1 MSDETAPSTEIAV
14 RPAANVATTAA
25 DREFNAMKRQAS
37 VLASSGMLAPH
48 FTRKPEA
55 VMAVMLTLQQV
66 GAPVTIPN
74 INMFED
80 IKGRIQPRVQ
90 FLIALAAARG
100 VEIWMPDDECD
111 GESAVAYGQRLGSM
125 RVHKYTFTWED
136 AVKANLTASDTYKKH
151 GEIML
156 KWRAAGRL
164 LRTHFPDVA
173 LGFGQG
179 FLEGNIAATTPGFD
193 VVDEGAPADV
203 NTDTGEVAD
212 RPPAERGDEDITDA
226 EIVDEGASSEPH
238 PQAESSAPSPAS
250 ECPLAGCDIV
260 PEHQHD
266 PVVAAKAAQLTPVDE
281 MDKPSIVNELVALGG
296 ETHGNMA
303 ALRARLLAARCA
315 K

>member
-1 MSDETAPSTEIAV
+1 MSDQPGVAV
-14 RPAANVATTAA
+14 EKAASADVATTAA

-74 INMFED
+74 INMFD
-80 IKGRIQPRVQ
+80 DVKGRIQPRVQ

-100 VEIWMPDDECD
+100 VEIWMPDDECSAT
-111 GESAVAYGQRLGSM
+111 SAVAYGQRMGSL
-125 RVHKYTFTWED
+125 REHKYTFTWDD
-136 AVKANLTASDTYKKH
+136 AVKAGLTGSDTYKKH
-151 GEIML
+151 AEVML

-179 FLEGNIAATTPGFD
+179 FLEGNVAVPSVLDDGPL
-193 VVDEGAPADV
+193 VDEIVPPAGVDA
-203 NTDTGEVAD
+203 DTGEVAAA
-212 RPPAERGDEDITDA
+212 PADPDDEITDA
-226 EIVDEGASSEPH
+226 EIVDEGESSEPH
-238 PQAESSAPSPAS
+238 PQEESSSPSPACPAA
-250 ECPLAGCDIV
+250 ECTVDGD
-260 PEHQHD
+260 HTHD
-266 PVVAAKAAQLTPVDE
+266 PYVARQAVIPADE
-281 MDKPSIVNELVALGG
+281 MDKPAIINELVERGC

-303 ALRARLLAARCA
+303 VLRARLVAARM
-315 K
+315 KP